1 MESWCRI
8 RKINKSNAIDLRA
21 LLAEMI
27 YGNKY
32 VNY

>member
-8 RKINKSNAIDLRA
+8 RKINKSNTIDLRFW
-21 LLAEMI
+21 AEMI